1 MTIQLLDQALN
12 NAIALL
18 IYGSEFWLAV
28 SFSLYL
34 ARRIAKA
41 SKKSSN
47 THPHPTKQPTTQ
59 PTEPSPNSPPLKPSG
74 ISVSITYAAADSQ
87 PQPALPIADKS
98 STQTASEQTN
108 SEQTAPE
115 QNTDLK
121 APAVP
126 VNPSKAL
133 TSKTIRPKVTN
144 PKISKPRTEI
154 PKTLTPP
161 KTINNNISCEP
172 VNWKQWKVGDLRKA
186 SLYKACGVRIRP
198 IGSRRNLPKADLIAQ
213 YEQNLKRLTRLP
225 SSAVVEQ
232 SKSA

>member
-12 NAIALL
+12 NAIVLL

-47 THPHPTKQPTTQ
+47 TYPHPAKQSTTH

-74 ISVSITYAAADSQ
+74 ISVSITYAAAASQ

-98 STQTASEQTN
+98 STQTASEQTD
-108 SEQTAPE
+108 SE

-133 TSKTIRPKVTN
+133 TSKTIQPKVTN

-186 SLYKACGVRIRP
+186 SIYKACGVRIRP